1 MASSVALLL
10 ALTPLTHEASPLALG
25 LGNEQLLQTEGA
37 CGTFCLNA
45 SNAHHDIKASA
56 HASMALVP
64 QQMATS
70 SDGLKLSPTKINTY
84 DVSWHPYFDVVAAA
98 GYRSSTR
105 STERSTASKTV
116 RRITASTTEI
126 PIAFSTRLAESFSFA
141 TKYIFRSIEVKQENL
156 ANSASKLDSMAT
168 QPNRWGADVVWQKDD
183 LTGIGISYLAPTSLL
198 MKSKNGVSPY
208 STLSVA
214 VPRWTDP
221 QEFTASLAR
230 LAAIRPP
237 DGVVFGPFENV
248 FHGAVSIVT
257 WESGEPVAYSALASS
272 AVSKDGWSLTDS
284 GAQTEEFRFNTLDP
298 SVSLSAGLESLWA
311 RSSLGAISTYTHIR
325 MNHIASKKEQ
335 NQWQGGFGVGITGRF
350 VTLQASSLWREKESG
365 YALGLSSSL

>member
-1 MASSVALLL
+1 MASSAALLL

-37 CGTFCLNA
+37 CGAFCLNA
-45 SNAHHDIKASA
+45 SNAHHDVRASA
-56 HASMALVP
+56 HASTALVP

-70 SDGLKLSPTKINTY
+70 RDELKLSPTKITTY

-105 STERSTASKTV
+105 STERSIGSKTV
-116 RRITASTTEI
+116 RRMTASTTEI
-126 PIAFSTRLAESFSFA
+126 PAAFSTRLAESFSLA
-141 TKYIFRSIEVKQENL
+141 AQYVFRTIELKQENL
-156 ANSASKLDSMAT
+156 ANSASKLDSMSA
-168 QPNRWGADVVWQKDD
+168 QPNRWGANVVWQKDD

-198 MKSKNGVSPY
+198 MKLKNGARPY
-208 STLSVA
+208 NTLSVA

-221 QEFTASLAR
+221 QEFTASFAR
-230 LAAIRPP
+230 FSAIQPP
-237 DGVVFGPFENV
+237 EGVVFGPFENV
-248 FHGAVSIVT
+248 FHGAMSIVT

-272 AVSKDGWSLTDS
+272 AVSKDGWNLTDS

-298 SVSLSAGLESLWA
+298 SVSLSAGLQSLWA
-311 RSSLGAISTYTHIR
+311 RNSIGSISTYTHIR

-335 NQWQGGFGVGITGRF
+335 NQWQGGFGIGITSRF
-350 VTLQASSLWREKESG
+350 ITLQASSLWREKESG